1 MPLTKE
7 QSRLWQAMNIGPQ
20 WILRSSEDPLAE
32 EEPAQA
38 PAAAAKAAPASA
50 AALHAQP
57 ARSAAPARAPAR
69 PAHVDA
75 SGGGFLVNEPGLR
88 SLKPLSRTPA
98 ATQAPAAPKVI
109 AVVDEALAAKVKT
122 ASWEEVKEL
131 IASCHAC
138 TMSKGRTQTV
148 PSDGAPGCPLVFVG
162 EAPGRDEDLEGVPF
176 VGKSGQLLTNILK
189 AVAIERGRDAAI
201 INVLKCRPPNN
212 RDPMP
217 EEAAACRPFL
227 LRQLELLAPKV
238 LMLLGRTAV
247 TALLPDV
254 ADQSMTKLRG
264 RVFEVTIAG
273 RPVKTMVSYHPSY
286 LLRNPVGKE
295 ASWHDLLAVKKLVA
309 DVLAASS

>member
-1 MPLTKE
+1 MPLTQE
-7 QSRLWQAMNIGPQ
+7 QSRIWQAMNIGPQ
-20 WILRSSEDPLAE
+20 WILRSSDDPLAQ
-32 EEPAQA
+32 EEPAR
-38 PAAAAKAAPASA
+38 AAPAQAASTA
-50 AALHAQP
+50 AAPRHAAAP

-69 PAHVDA
+69 PAHADA
-75 SGGGFLVNEPGLR
+75 SGGGFLVNEPGPR
-88 SLKPLSRTPA
+88 SLKPLARSA
-98 ATQAPAAPKVI
+98 AAASAPAAPKVI
-109 AVVDEALAAKVKT
+109 AVVDEALAQKVKT
-122 ASWEEVKEL
+122 ADWEGVKEL

-138 TMSKGRTQTV
+138 TMSRGRTQTV

-227 LRQLELLAPKV
+227 LRQLELLSPKV

-273 RPVKTMVSYHPSY
+273 RTVKTMVSYHPSY

-295 ASWHDLLAVKKLVA
+295 ASWHDLLAVKKLLA
-309 DVLAASS
+309 DVLAAA

>member
-1 MPLTKE
+1 MPLTQE
-7 QSRLWQAMNIGPQ
+7 QSRIWQAMNIGPQ
-20 WILRSSEDPLAE
+20 WILRSSEDPLSE
-32 EEPAQA
+32 EEPSRPA
-38 PAAAAKAAPASA
+38 PAAAAAQAPHHPAA
-50 AALHAQP
+50 P

-69 PAHVDA
+69 PAHADA

-88 SLKPLSRTPA
+88 SLKPLARSAAAAPA
-98 ATQAPAAPKVI
+98 PAPAAPKVI
-109 AVVDEALAAKVKT
+109 AVVDEAIAQKVKT
-122 ASWEEVKEL
+122 ADWEGVKEL

-138 TMSKGRTQTV
+138 TMSRGRTQTV
-148 PSDGAPGCPLVFVG
+148 PSDGAPSCPLVFVG

-227 LRQLELLAPKV
+227 LRQLELLKPKV

-247 TALLPDV
+247 TALLPEV

-295 ASWHDLLAVKKLVA
+295 ASWHDLLAVKKLLA
-309 DVLAASS
+309 DVLAAA

>member
-1 MPLTKE
+1 MPLTQE
-7 QSRLWQAMNIGPQ
+7 QSRIWQAMNIGPQ
-20 WILRSSEDPLAE
+20 WILRSSDDPLAE
-32 EEPAQA
+32 EEPAR
-38 PAAAAKAAPASA
+38 AAPAPSLSATPVAAPLHA
-50 AALHAQP
+50 AAP

-69 PAHVDA
+69 PAHADA

-88 SLKPLSRTPA
+88 SLKPQARSA
-98 ATQAPAAPKVI
+98 AAAPAPAAPKVI
-109 AVVDEALAAKVKT
+109 AVVDEALAQKVKT
-122 ASWEEVKEL
+122 ADWEGVKEL

-138 TMSKGRTQTV
+138 TMSRGRTQTV

-217 EEAAACRPFL
+217 EETAACRPFL
-227 LRQLELLAPKV
+227 LRQLELLSPKV

-247 TALLPDV
+247 TALLPEV
-254 ADQSMTKLRG
+254 ADQSMMKLRG

-295 ASWHDLLAVKKLVA
+295 ASWHDLLAVKKLLA
-309 DVLAASS
+309 DVLAAA